1 MSYAPATGD
10 GAHEPRRALLRSEI
24 REISSGAAGPSAA
37 RAHGVPEPQYLID
50 DEATLIDAIPTAEEP
65 TDVPVE
71 IASEL
76 SASFEAG
83 PCMLF
88 RERFCITCR
97 WHDGGAGAPI
107 LISY

>member
-1 MSYAPATGD
+1 M
-10 GAHEPRRALLRSEI
+10 RSEI
-24 REISSGAAGPSAA
+24 RENTSRAAGPSAA
-37 RAHGVPEPQYLID
+37 RAQGVPEPQYLID
-50 DEATLIDAIPTAEEP
+50 DEATLIDAIPTAVEEP

-76 SASFEAG
+76 SASFKAG
-83 PCMLF
+83 PRMLF